1 MATESGPLPIHLLR
15 SGLLLHLFPVE
26 LLSLFVQLKIAFLL
40 SPSLSQKGA
49 NAMYVPFIGELIL
62 S

>member
-26 LLSLFVQLKIAFLL
+26 LLFVQLKIAFLL
-40 SPSLSQKGA
+40 SPNLSQKGA
-49 NAMYVPFIGELIL
+49 NVMYIPFIGELIL